1 MILELGRQSRNQ
13 STDTL
18 SQSFT
23 YSIVVQSG
31 LLTVCKTQPVRHVC
45 EIRNGNFKS
54 LMGFALHLP
63 GDELDTAGLP
73 DSYSKPDVAVG
84 KGVYVMSKLLEG
96 ECVCVLERQIVYEAK
111 LVLQFLGPLTQRYI
125 IFSKSSASG
134 LQIIDVQ
141 WRDRLIG
148 GLRRRGPGFRL

>member
-73 DSYSKPDVAVG
+73 SSYSKPDVAIG

-96 ECVCVLERQIVYEAK
+96 ECVSVLERQIAYEPK
-111 LVLQFLGPLTQRYI
+111 LVLQYFGPLTQCFI
-125 IFSKSSASG
+125 IFGKFSAGG
-134 LQIIDVQ
+134 LQIIDVY
-141 WRDRLIG
+141 WRDWLIG
-148 GLRRRGPGFRL
+148 SRRC